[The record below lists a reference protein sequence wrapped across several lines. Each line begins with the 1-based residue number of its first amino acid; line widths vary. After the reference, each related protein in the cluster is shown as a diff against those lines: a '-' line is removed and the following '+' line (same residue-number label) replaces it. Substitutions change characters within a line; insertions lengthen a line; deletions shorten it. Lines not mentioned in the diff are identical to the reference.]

1 MAERLV
7 LYLFRQDKEKIKE
20 FSNNLLEFQNV
31 KTCQKCFNIAE
42 NDLCQFCG
50 NSKRIQNIICI
61 VEEPLDIIPI
71 EKTGLYNGLYFVLG
85 GNIFQSEGEKNL
97 NIAQLLNRIKS
108 EKFEE
113 VIVATNPTTEGDAT
127 TLYLK
132 KKMNGLGTKVTSLA
146 RGLSTGG
153 DIEYAD
159 EATLTAALTNRKEI

>member
-50 NSKRIQNIICI
+50 NSKRIQKIICV

-71 EKTGLYNGLYFVLG
+71 EKTRLYNGLYFVLG

-132 KKMNGLGTKVTSLA
+132 KKINGLGTKVTSLA